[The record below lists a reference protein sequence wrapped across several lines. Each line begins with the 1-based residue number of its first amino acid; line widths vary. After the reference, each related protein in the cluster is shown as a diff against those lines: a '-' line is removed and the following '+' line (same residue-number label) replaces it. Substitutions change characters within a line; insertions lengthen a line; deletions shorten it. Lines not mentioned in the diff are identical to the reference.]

1 MHLEQKIEVAKKR
14 ERMIEVNKKN
24 SKIQKNLH
32 IMKIKEDSQDLKIRL
47 ITRTYHKI
55 TKE

>member
-24 SKIQKNLH
+24 LKIQKNLH
-32 IMKIKEDSQDLKIRL
+32 IMKIKEDFQDLKIRL